1 MTDALRTGIDLLRIA
16 IDRAAQDKLYAYLA
30 LLDKW
35 NRTHNLTA
43 IREREQM
50 ITHHVL
56 DSLAVLPHLPATAGL
71 CVADIG
77 SGGGLP
83 GIPLAIARPD
93 WHVTLIDSNH
103 KKTAFLTQAAI
114 ELPLPNSDVVTAR
127 VEDVVP
133 PSRFDVVIS
142 RAYSTLSTFTGQS
155 GHLLAPGGRWVAMKG
170 TLPRDEIA
178 ALPAAISVEATPSL
192 EVPGIDGARH
202 LVIMKMGVR

>member
-1 MTDALRTGIDLLRIA
+1 MTDALRTGIDLLRLA
-16 IDRAAQDKLYAYLA
+16 VDRAAQDNLLAYVA

-43 IREREQM
+43 IRERAQM

-56 DSLAVLPHLPATAGL
+56 DSLAVLPHLPERAGL
-71 CVADIG
+71 HVADIG

-114 ELPLPNSDVVTAR
+114 ELPLPNVDVVTAR
-127 VEDVVP
+127 VEDVLP
-133 PSRFDVVIS
+133 PSRFDIVIS
-142 RAYSTLSTFTGQS
+142 RAYSTLSNFTEQT

-170 TLPRDEIA
+170 MLPRDEMA

-192 EVPGIDGARH
+192 QVPGVDGERR
-202 LVIMKMGVR
+202 LVIMKMAVR